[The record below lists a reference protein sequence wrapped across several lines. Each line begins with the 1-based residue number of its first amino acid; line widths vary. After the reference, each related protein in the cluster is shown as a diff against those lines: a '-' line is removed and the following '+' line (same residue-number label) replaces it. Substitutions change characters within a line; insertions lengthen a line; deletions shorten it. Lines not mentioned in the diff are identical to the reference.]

1 MPLGPNLTAAM
12 RSLGTISQAIMTT
25 DTSAPEPLLH
35 VVLHQPDI
43 PQNTGNI
50 GRSCVAIGAKL
61 WLVRPL
67 GFQMD
72 DRYLKRAG
80 MDYWHLVNCEVVDDW
95 DQLKVRLSRQFAQG
109 RCWYLTKFAER
120 LVWEAEFKKG
130 DVLVFGSETRGLPD
144 SIRQANAAT
153 SLKLPMLDDVRS
165 LNLAST
171 ANTIMYEAVRQFG
184 GLSSSVGGDPASSR
198 TE

>member
-1 MPLGPNLTAAM
+1 
-12 RSLGTISQAIMTT
+12 MT
-25 DTSAPEPLLH
+25 DPPPAQEPLLH
-35 VVLHQPDI
+35 VVLYQPDI

-95 DQLKVRLSRQFAQG
+95 EQLQGRLSHQFREQ
-109 RCWYLTKFAER
+109 RCWYLTKFATR
-120 LVWEAEFKKG
+120 LVWEAEFQRG
-130 DVLVFGSETRGLPD
+130 DVLVFGSETRGLPE
-144 SIRQANAAT
+144 SIRLANTAT

-171 ANTIMYEAVRQFG
+171 ANTVMYEAVRQFG
-184 GLSSSVGGDPASSR
+184 GL
-198 TE
+198 